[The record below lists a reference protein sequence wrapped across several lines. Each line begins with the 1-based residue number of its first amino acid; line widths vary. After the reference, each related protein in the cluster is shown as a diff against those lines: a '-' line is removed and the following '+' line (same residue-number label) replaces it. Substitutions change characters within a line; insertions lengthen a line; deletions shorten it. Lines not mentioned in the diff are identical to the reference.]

1 MAASGWKVRLA
12 AAPAE
17 LTSERWT
24 SNAVEITASSA
35 EQLRANLH
43 PVLHHLRRVLGGAAW
58 VVHEGG
64 VYRFDRTRGHDFDVE
79 AFERLVAEGAA
90 AAGDPERAAA
100 ALSRAVELYG
110 GDFLE
115 QDPPA
120 GDWHLE
126 RQDAL
131 RRRHLGAL
139 AARGA
144 AYEALGRWPDA
155 RDAWRAL
162 VARDDLNEAA
172 YRALMRCHERLG
184 ERREALRVYE
194 RLVGVLRDELHAEPG
209 AETLEVVERLRGAAV

>member
-1 MAASGWKVRLA
+1 
-12 AAPAE
+12 
-17 LTSERWT
+17 
-24 SNAVEITASSA
+24 
-35 EQLRANLH
+35 
-43 PVLHHLRRVLGGAAW
+43 VLHHLRRVLGGAAW

-64 VYRFDRTRGHDFDVE
+64 VYRFDRAGDHAFDAE
-79 AFERLVAEGAA
+79 TFERLVAEGVAA
-90 AAGDPERAAA
+90 VDDDPARAAGVLARGVA
-100 ALSRAVELYG
+100 LYG

-131 RRRHLGAL
+131 RRRYREAL
-139 AARGA
+139 AALGA
-144 AYEALGRWPDA
+144 ACETLARWPEA

-162 VARDDLNEAA
+162 VARDDLNERA

-194 RLVGVLRDELHAEPG
+194 RLVAVLRDELDAAP
-209 AETLEVVERLRGAAV
+209 APETREAAERLRGAAV